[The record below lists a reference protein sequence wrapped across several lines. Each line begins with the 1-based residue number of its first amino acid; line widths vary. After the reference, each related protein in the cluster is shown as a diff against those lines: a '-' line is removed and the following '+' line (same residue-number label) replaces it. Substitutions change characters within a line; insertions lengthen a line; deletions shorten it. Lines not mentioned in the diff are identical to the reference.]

1 MEKGIVQKSVF
12 TPMSKEEKADFD
24 KMMSEMQQQ
33 METIRLEN
41 VRKSREAER
50 ASAVAYLNC

>member
-1 MEKGIVQKSVF
+1 MEKWTDQKSVF
-12 TPMSKEEKADFD
+12 TPMNKEEKVAFD
-24 KMMSEMQQQ
+24 KMMSEMQQK
-33 METIRLEN
+33 MEMVRLEN